1 MTWYNIDDQRVSLCM
16 IQYRDDG
23 TPYNFYRLADYEEQD
38 DGTFR
43 IVWIN
48 KNHRGDRL
56 EDPRTLRNRWL
67 MQQDNVASYDFINLE
82 WRINY
87 SNDQDNNKISVYA
100 LSLFMEQRIKPREP
114 VEVIICYGIS
124 SWSELQ
130 AKLRSG
136 IPFGGHPTSRVL
148 VAFQGDKADDSLEA
162 ICLES
167 SKLSFDNHL
176 LSLKPRFDGSNPST
190 DVYRL
195 NYDTILRLPLQP
207 YQGWRY
213 LYKGDELPE
222 PIGKTPIRPL
232 EDYAADYVKW
242 YSDKVGE
249 GLNRSK
255 RREISAFVEKAF
267 KVPERL
273 EDFIGATLP
282 KEELSTITKAIQRIV
297 HLEDDTM
304 SKLITS
310 VLELDEGFRNKCRRE
325 LLSGDDPELKSLRAE
340 VSELSK
346 KRDDTQSSLN
356 GLRSEFETIRRTID
370 ECKKTKSAVESELQ
384 DIEERKNQLLRRLED
399 DVALK
404 LGLQTVVSYKTSQ
417 RVTMEAPSS
426 LKLSSYVYADI
437 DWSSL
442 TFEKTLSKAFAA
454 NLRRLGLMNA
464 NDRSIGF
471 MAFADG
477 VVASLSATNMLAI
490 DSAFA
495 AVTANGL
502 SVALSGQVAKHV
514 SVPESYSDAEAILEQ
529 CTPNGRPVLVL
540 DNVMDTLNEGL
551 IFALSRLSTNAIIIL
566 PIGARG
572 NLRLLAPEVWERVF
586 YVPTE
591 NFACAPVHN
600 LEKRKM
606 CRTSD
611 DWSPSKPGS
620 SLYDDCSEIEPIKNI
635 APVASWY
642 IPLAIADVIEKAE
655 EGDDSEES
663 LSADDWLCLHL
674 LLIAYGNGGQTE
686 IDNLLDSIGDS
697 RWNTDAFVRRLAGSR
712 GNG

>member
-1 MTWYNIDDQRVSLCM
+1 MIQYDTEEWRMSLCM
-16 IQYRDDG
+16 IQYEENG
-23 TPYNFYRLADYEEQD
+23 NPKNFYRLANYEELGD
-38 DGTFR
+38 DNFQR
-43 IVWIN
+43 VWIDRNRRGN
-48 KNHRGDRL
+48 KF
-56 EDPRTLRNRWL
+56 EDPYTLYNPYWL
-67 MQQDNVASYDFINLE
+67 KRIDELGSDFIILK
-82 WRINY
+82 WQPHR
-87 SNDQDNNKISVYA
+87 NDQGESKPFVDSSSLPVKQKIK
-100 LSLFMEQRIKPREP
+100 LSGL
-114 VEVIICYGIS
+114 VEVLICDGVS
-124 SWSELQ
+124 SWSEFQ
-130 AKLRSG
+130 AKLRDG
-136 IPFGGHPTSRVL
+136 IPFSGHPTPWIL
-148 VAFQGDKADDSLEA
+148 VGFPSDEDDASLEA
-162 ICLES
+162 VRLES
-167 SKLSFDNHL
+167 SKLDYNNGF
-176 LSLKPRFDGSNPST
+176 LSLKPRLDGNKPSA

-195 NYDTILRLPLQP
+195 DYDNILDLPLQP
-207 YQGWRY
+207 YSERRY
-213 LYKGDELPE
+213 LYKSDMLPE
-222 PIGKTPIRPL
+222 PIGKKLIRPF
-232 EDYAADYVKW
+232 EDYVADYVKW
-242 YSDKVGE
+242 FYKKADVG
-249 GLNRSK
+249 LTQAK
-255 RREISAFVEKAF
+255 RREISSFVEEAF
-267 KVPERL
+267 KAPESL
-273 EDFIGATLP
+273 EDVIGVPVSENEWADVV
-282 KEELSTITKAIQRIV
+282 KVIQRSV
-297 HLEDDTM
+297 HPEEDKM

-310 VLELDEGFRNKCRRE
+310 VLENDEKFRNKCRQE
-325 LLSGDDPELKSLRAE
+325 LLSWEDPEMKSLRDE
-340 VSELSK
+340 VSKLARE
-346 KRDDTQSSLN
+346 RDNTQSSLN
-356 GLRSEFETIRRTID
+356 VLRHEMETFRHAID
-370 ECKKTKSAVESELQ
+370 ECRKAKSSSESELH
-384 DIEERKNQLLRRLED
+384 DIEERKKQLLRRLED

-417 RVTMEAPSS
+417 RVIMGAPSS
-426 LKLSSYVYADI
+426 LKLSSYAYADI